1 MYIQAPQNFNM
12 FFAPSTFSELVLID
26 WFDSNNLNKMTI
38 LLAYMAI
45 KLLIL
50 MIANHIMLLKQE
62 NDFMKLVIFQNVD

>member
-1 MYIQAPQNFNM
+1 
-12 FFAPSTFSELVLID
+12 
-26 WFDSNNLNKMTI
+26 MTI

-62 NDFMKLVIFQNVD
+62 NDFMKLVTFQNMD